1 MANASFGSNRTFRV
15 RIVMADSANG
25 FESASDID
33 PNSTIGDMLDL
44 QVERYPDRDALV
56 NVEAGERYTYAE
68 FRDEVD
74 RVARGLMA
82 LDIER
87 GQHVGIWAT
96 NYSEWVLTQF
106 ATAKIGA
113 VMVNVN
119 PAYRTHEIAYLLEQS
134 EANALILIGRFRNSD
149 YVGMLNEVVPE
160 LKDSNPG
167 ELNSH
172 RFPYLR
178 NVIHIV
184 PHGDRDATTPDGMW
198 SWQEMVARHVD
209 VSAQQLADRQAGCR
223 PDDPVNIQYTS
234 GTTGNPKGAMLTH
247 HNLVSNGLYVGD
259 AIELT
264 EEDRLCVPVPFYHCF
279 GCVMGNLGCI
289 THGSAIV
296 IATEHFDPL
305 KTLQAIEQERCTALY
320 GVPTMFTAQL
330 EHPEFDSFDVTSLRT
345 GIMAGS
351 PCPIEVMRQVID
363 KMGAHQM
370 TIAYGQTEHS
380 PVITQ
385 TLVTDSIERRVS
397 TVGAV
402 LPGVEARIVD
412 HESGQILGPGVQGE
426 LQARSSMVMTGYYN
440 LPEAT
445 AAAIDDEGW
454 LHTGDLAEV
463 DEDGYYKITG
473 RLKDMII
480 RGGENVYPRE
490 IEEFLYTHP
499 KISDVQVI
507 GVPDERF
514 GEEVMAWVMLRQ
526 GESADEEEIRE
537 FCRGKIAHFKVP
549 RYVKVTEEFPMTVTG
564 KIQKFRMRE
573 MAVEELGL
581 QIASKIETA

>member
-1 MANASFGSNRTFRV
+1 
-15 RIVMADSANG
+15 MADSANVNG
-25 FESASDID
+25 SSTGVDV
-33 PNSTIGDMLDL
+33 NCTIGDMLDR
-44 QVERYPDRDALV
+44 QAERFADRDALV
-56 NVEAGERYTYAE
+56 HFETGARYTYSE
-68 FRDEVD
+68 FRDGVD

-82 LDIER
+82 LGVQR
-87 GQHVGIWAT
+87 GHHVGIWST

-119 PAYRTHEIAYLLEQS
+119 PAYRTHELAYVLEQS
-134 EANALILIGRFRNSD
+134 EANALILIGKFRNSD

-160 LKDSNPG
+160 LQDSNPG
-167 ELNSH
+167 GLNTS
-172 RFPYLR
+172 RLPYLR
-178 NVIHIV
+178 NVIFIP
-184 PHGDRDATTPDGMW
+184 PHGNEDGAEKETPTGMW
-198 SWQEMVARHVD
+198 SWEEMIGKHGEVP
-209 VSAQQLADRQAGCR
+209 SAQLSARQAECH

-247 HNLVSNGLYVGD
+247 HNLVANAVYVGD
-259 AIELT
+259 CIELT
-264 EEDRLCVPVPFYHCF
+264 EDDRLCIPVPFYHCF

-289 THGSAIV
+289 THGSAIIV
-296 IATEHFDPL
+296 PSEHFDAL
-305 KTLQAIEQERCTALY
+305 KTLQALEKERCTALY
-320 GVPTMFTAQL
+320 GVPTMFIAQL
-330 EHPEFDSFDVTSLRT
+330 DHPEFDSFKITSLRT

-363 KMGAHQM
+363 RMGAHQM

-385 TLVTDSIERRVS
+385 TLTSDSIERRVS
-397 TVGAV
+397 TVGKV
-402 LPGVEARIVD
+402 LPGVEARIADPETGEV
-412 HESGQILGPGVQGE
+412 LGPDVQGE
-426 LQARSSMVMTGYYN
+426 LQARSSMVMRGYYN
-440 LPEAT
+440 MQDAT
-445 AAAIDDEGW
+445 ASAIDDEGW
-454 LHTGDLAEV
+454 LHTGDLATV
-463 DEDGYYKITG
+463 DEDGYFKITG

-514 GEEVMAWVMLRQ
+514 VEEVMAWVVLKP
-526 GESADEEEIRE
+526 GESADPDEIRE
-537 FCRGKIAHFKVP
+537 YCRGKIAHYKIP
-549 RYVKVTEEFPMTVTG
+549 RYVKVATEFPMTVTG

-581 QIASKIETA
+581 EAASQIETA

>member
-1 MANASFGSNRTFRV
+1 MAGSR
-15 RIVMADSANG
+15 
-25 FESASDID
+25 D
-33 PNSTIGDMLDL
+33 PNSTIGDMLDR
-44 QVERYPDRDALV
+44 QVERFAGRDALV
-56 NVEAGERYTYAE
+56 NVETGERYTYAE
-68 FRDEVD
+68 FRDEVE

-82 LDIER
+82 LGIQR
-87 GQHVGIWAT
+87 GHHVGIWAT

-119 PAYRTHEIAYLLEQS
+119 PAYRTHELAYVLEQS
-134 EANALILIGRFRNSD
+134 EANALILIGKFRNSD
-149 YVGMLNEVVPE
+149 YAAMLNEVVPE

-167 ELNSH
+167 ELRSS

-178 NVIHIV
+178 NVVYIP
-184 PHGDRDATTPDGMW
+184 PHDEGADASTPAGMW
-198 SWQEMVARHVD
+198 DWDEVVARHTQ
-209 VSAQQLADRQAGCR
+209 VSPSHLAARQAECR
-223 PDDPVNIQYTS
+223 PDDPINIQYTS

-247 HNLVSNGLYVGD
+247 HNLVANAVYVGD

-264 EEDRLCVPVPFYHCF
+264 EIDRLCIPVPFYHCF

-289 THGSAIV
+289 THGSAII
-296 IATEHFDPL
+296 IASEHFDPL
-305 KTLQAIEQERCTALY
+305 KTLQALERERCTALY
-320 GVPTMFTAQL
+320 GVPTMFIAQL
-330 EHPEFDSFDVTSLRT
+330 GQADFDSFDVSSLRT

-363 KMGAHQM
+363 RMGADQM
-370 TIAYGQTEHS
+370 TIAYGQTEAS

-385 TLVTDSIERRVS
+385 TLTTDSIERRVS
-397 TVGAV
+397 TVGKV
-402 LPGVEARIVD
+402 LPGVEARVVD
-412 HESGQILGPGVQGE
+412 PETGQVVGPEVQGE
-426 LQARSSMVMTGYYN
+426 LQTRSSMVMRGYYN
-440 LPEAT
+440 MAEAT
-445 AAAIDDEGW
+445 ASAIDEEGW
-454 LHTGDLAEV
+454 LHTGDLATV
-463 DEDGYYKITG
+463 DDDGYYKITG

-490 IEEFLYTHP
+490 IEEFLYTNP

-514 GEEVMAWVMLRQ
+514 GEEIMAWVMLKP
-526 GESADEEEIRE
+526 GETAEAEEIRD

-549 RYVKVTEEFPMTVTG
+549 RYVKVTTSFPMTVTG

-581 QIASKIETA
+581 QAASRIETA

>member
-1 MANASFGSNRTFRV
+1 MG
-15 RIVMADSANG
+15 DSVNG
-25 FESASDID
+25 INSASGVD
-33 PNSTIGDMLDL
+33 PYSTIGDVLDR
-44 QVERYPDRDALV
+44 QAERFAERDALV
-56 NVEAGERYTYAE
+56 NVETGERYTYGE
-68 FRDEVD
+68 FRDEVE

-82 LDIER
+82 LDIQR
-87 GQHVGIWAT
+87 GHHVGIWAT

-119 PAYRTHEIAYLLEQS
+119 PAYRTHELAYVLEQS
-134 EANALILIGRFRNSD
+134 EANAMILIGRFRNSD
-149 YVGMLNEVVPE
+149 YAAMLNEVVPE

-167 ELNSH
+167 ELRSSQ
-172 RFPYLR
+172 FPYLR
-178 NVIHIV
+178 SVICIP
-184 PHGDRDATTPDGMW
+184 PHGDGADAETPAGMW
-198 SWQEMVARHVD
+198 AWDEMVAKHSE
-209 VSAQQLADRQAGCR
+209 VSPEQLAARQSECL
-223 PDDPVNIQYTS
+223 PDDPINIQYTS

-264 EEDRLCVPVPFYHCF
+264 ENDRLCVPVPFYHCF
-279 GCVMGNLGCI
+279 GCVMGNLGCV
-289 THGSAIV
+289 THGSAII
-296 IATEHFDPL
+296 IASEHFDPL
-305 KTLQAIEQERCTALY
+305 KTLQALEQERCTALY
-320 GVPTMFTAQL
+320 GVPTMFIAQL
-330 EHPEFDSFDVTSLRT
+330 DHPEFDNFDVSSLRT

-363 KMGAHQM
+363 RMGAHQM

-385 TLVTDSIERRVS
+385 TLVSDSIERRVS

-412 HESGQILGPGVQGE
+412 PESGEILGPGIQGE
-426 LQARSSMVMTGYYN
+426 LQARSSMVMQGYYN
-440 LPEAT
+440 MPEAT
-445 AAAIDDEGW
+445 SAAIDDEGW

-463 DEDGYYKITG
+463 DQDGYYKITG

-514 GEEVMAWVMLRQ
+514 GEEVMAWVMLRP
-526 GESADEEEIRE
+526 GESADAEEIRE

-549 RYVKVTEEFPMTVTG
+549 RYVRVTEEFPMTVTG

-581 QIASKIETA
+581 QAASKIETA

>member
-1 MANASFGSNRTFRV
+1 MAGSANGNASFSGV
-15 RIVMADSANG
+15 DVY
-25 FESASDID
+25 
-33 PNSTIGDMLDL
+33 STIGDMLDR
-44 QVERYPDRDALV
+44 QADRFADRDALV
-56 NVEAGERYTYAE
+56 HFETGVRYTYAE

-82 LDIER
+82 LGIQK
-87 GQHVGIWAT
+87 GHHVGIWST

-119 PAYRTHEIAYLLEQS
+119 PAYRTHELAYVLEQS
-134 EANALILIGRFRNSD
+134 EANALILIGKFRNSD
-149 YVGMLNEVVPE
+149 YSAMVNEVVSE
-160 LKDSNPG
+160 LNDSNPG
-167 ELNSH
+167 ELRSS

-178 NVIHIV
+178 NVVYI
-184 PHGDRDATTPDGMW
+184 PPYGDGADAGTPAGMW
-198 SWQEMVARHVD
+198 SWGEVVARHAE
-209 VSAQQLADRQAGCR
+209 VSPEQLAARQAECL

-247 HNLVSNGLYVGD
+247 HNLVANAVHVGD
-259 AIELT
+259 CIELT
-264 EEDRLCVPVPFYHCF
+264 EVDRLCIPVPFYHCF

-289 THGSAIV
+289 THGSAIIV
-296 IATEHFDPL
+296 PAEHFDPL
-305 KTLQAIEQERCTALY
+305 KTLQALEQESCTALY
-320 GVPTMFTAQL
+320 GVPTMFISQL
-330 EHPEFDSFDVTSLRT
+330 DHPEFDSFQITSLRT

-363 KMGAHQM
+363 RMGANEM

-385 TLVTDSIERRVS
+385 TLTSDSVERRVS
-397 TVGAV
+397 TVGKV
-402 LPGVEARIVD
+402 LPGVEARVVD
-412 HESGQILGPGVQGE
+412 PETNEEVGHGVQGE
-426 LQARSSMVMTGYYN
+426 LQARSTMVMRGYYN
-440 LPEAT
+440 LPEAS
-445 AAAIDDEGW
+445 ASAIDEEGW

-499 KISDVQVI
+499 KVSDVQVI

-514 GEEVMAWVMLRQ
+514 VEEVMAWVMLRP
-526 GESADEEEIRE
+526 GESAEPEEIRE
-537 FCRGKIAHFKVP
+537 FCRGKIAHYKIP
-549 RYVKVTEEFPMTVTG
+549 RYVKIATEFPMTVTG

-581 QIASKIETA
+581 EAASKIETA

>member
-1 MANASFGSNRTFRV
+1 
-15 RIVMADSANG
+15 MADYGNTNRATGSIN
-25 FESASDID
+25 
-33 PNSTIGDMLDL
+33 PNSTIGDVLDR
-44 QVERYPDRDALV
+44 QAERFAERDALV
-56 NVEAGERYTYAE
+56 NVETGERYTYAE
-68 FRDEVD
+68 FRDEVE

-82 LDIER
+82 LGIQR
-87 GQHVGIWAT
+87 GHHVGIWAT

-119 PAYRTHEIAYLLEQS
+119 PAYRTHELAYVLEQS
-134 EANALILIGRFRNSD
+134 EANAMILIGRFRNSD
-149 YVGMLNEVVPE
+149 YAAMLNEVVPE
-160 LKDSNPG
+160 LRDSNPG
-167 ELNSH
+167 ELRSSQ
-172 RFPYLR
+172 FPYLR
-178 NVIHIV
+178 NVIYI
-184 PHGDRDATTPDGMW
+184 PPQGDGADAETPAGMW
-198 SWQEMVARHVD
+198 AWDEMVAKHSE
-209 VSAQQLADRQAGCR
+209 VSREQLAARQSECLA
-223 PDDPVNIQYTS
+223 DDPINIQYTS

-264 EEDRLCVPVPFYHCF
+264 ENDRLCVPVPFYHCF

-289 THGSAIV
+289 THGSAII
-296 IATEHFDPL
+296 IASEHFDPL
-305 KTLQAIEQERCTALY
+305 KTLQALERERCTALY
-320 GVPTMFTAQL
+320 GVPTMFIAQL
-330 EHPEFDSFDVTSLRT
+330 GHPDFDNFDVSSLRT

-363 KMGAHQM
+363 RMGAHQM

-385 TLVTDSIERRVS
+385 TLVSDSIERRVS

-412 HESGQILGPGVQGE
+412 PENGEILGPGIQGE
-426 LQARSSMVMTGYYN
+426 LQARSSMVMRGYYN
-440 LPEAT
+440 MPEAT

-514 GEEVMAWVMLRQ
+514 GEEVMAWVMLKP
-526 GESADEEEIRE
+526 GESAEPEEIRE

-549 RYVKVTEEFPMTVTG
+549 RYVRLTEEFPMTVTG

-581 QIASKIETA
+581 QTASQIETA

>member
-1 MANASFGSNRTFRV
+1 MT
-15 RIVMADSANG
+15 DSAGINKT
-25 FESASDID
+25 ASGIDI
-33 PNSTIGDMLDL
+33 NSTIGDMLDR
-44 QVERYPDRDALV
+44 QAERFADRDALV
-56 NVEAGERYTYAE
+56 NFETGERFSYAG

-74 RVARGLMA
+74 RIARGLMA
-82 LDIER
+82 LGIQR
-87 GQHVGIWAT
+87 GQHVGIWST
-96 NYSEWVLTQF
+96 NYTEWVLTQF

-119 PAYRTHEIAYLLEQS
+119 PAYRTHELAYVLEQS
-134 EANALILIGRFRNSD
+134 EANALILIGKFRNSD
-149 YVGMLNEVVPE
+149 YVEMLNEVVPE
-160 LKDSNPG
+160 IREANPG
-167 ELNSH
+167 ELRSP

-178 NVIHIV
+178 HVIHIP
-184 PHGDRDATTPDGMW
+184 PHSEGGNPETPLGMW
-198 SWQEMVARHVD
+198 SWADLVARHNE
-209 VSAQQLADRQAGCR
+209 VSGEQLAARQAECR

-247 HNLVSNGLYVGD
+247 HNLVANAVYVGD
-259 AIELT
+259 CIELT
-264 EEDRLCVPVPFYHCF
+264 EADRLCIPVPFYHCF

-289 THGSAIV
+289 THGSAI
-296 IATEHFDPL
+296 IIPAEHFDPL
-305 KTLQAIEQERCTALY
+305 KTLQALEQERCTALY
-320 GVPTMFTAQL
+320 GVPTMFISQL
-330 EHPEFDSFDVTSLRT
+330 DHPEFDSFDVSSLRT

-363 KMGAHQM
+363 RMGAHQM

-385 TLVTDSIERRVS
+385 TLTSDSIERRVS
-397 TVGAV
+397 TVGKV
-402 LPGVEARIVD
+402 LPGVEARVVD
-412 HESGQILGPGVQGE
+412 PETAKEVGHGVQGE
-426 LQARSSMVMTGYYN
+426 LQARSSMVMLGYYN
-440 LPEAT
+440 LPDAS
-445 AAAIDDEGW
+445 ASAIDEEGW

-463 DEDGYYKITG
+463 DEHGYYKITG

-490 IEEFLYTHP
+490 VEEFLYTHP

-514 GEEVMAWVMLRQ
+514 VEEVMAWVMLKP
-526 GESADEEEIRE
+526 GETADAEEIRE
-537 FCRGKIAHFKVP
+537 FCRGKIAHYKIP
-549 RYVKVTEEFPMTVTG
+549 RYVKVTGEFPMTVTG

-581 QIASKIETA
+581 QAASQMETA

>member
-1 MANASFGSNRTFRV
+1 
-15 RIVMADSANG
+15 MADSVNG
-25 FESASDID
+25 IKSASSVD
-33 PNSTIGDMLDL
+33 PNSTIGDVLDR
-44 QVERYPDRDALV
+44 QAERFAERDALV
-56 NVEAGERYTYAE
+56 NVETGERYTYAE
-68 FRDEVD
+68 FRDEVE

-82 LDIER
+82 LGIRR
-87 GQHVGIWAT
+87 GNHVGIWAT

-119 PAYRTHEIAYLLEQS
+119 PAYRTHELAYVLEQS

-149 YVGMLNEVVPE
+149 YAAMVNEVVPE

-167 ELNSH
+167 ELRSSQ
-172 RFPYLR
+172 FPYLR
-178 NVIHIV
+178 NVICIP
-184 PHGDRDATTPDGMW
+184 PHGDGADAETPAGMW
-198 SWQEMVARHVD
+198 AWDEMVAKHSE
-209 VSAQQLADRQAGCR
+209 VSPEQLAARQAECR
-223 PDDPVNIQYTS
+223 PDDPINIQYTS

-264 EEDRLCVPVPFYHCF
+264 EKDRLCVPVPFYHCF

-289 THGSAIV
+289 THGSAII
-296 IATEHFDPL
+296 IASEHFDPL
-305 KTLQAIEQERCTALY
+305 KTLQALERERCTALY
-320 GVPTMFTAQL
+320 GVPTMFIAQL
-330 EHPEFDSFDVTSLRT
+330 GHADFDSFDVSSLRT

-363 KMGAHQM
+363 RMGAHQM

-385 TLVTDSIERRVS
+385 TLVSDSIERRVS

-412 HESGQILGPGVQGE
+412 PESGEILGPGIQGE
-426 LQARSSMVMTGYYN
+426 LQARSSMVMQGYYN
-440 LPEAT
+440 MPEAT
-445 AAAIDDEGW
+445 SAAIDDEGW

-463 DEDGYYKITG
+463 DKDGYYKITG

-514 GEEVMAWVMLRQ
+514 GEEVMAWVMLRP
-526 GESADEEEIRE
+526 GESADSEEIRE
-537 FCRGKIAHFKVP
+537 FCRGRIAHFKIP

-581 QIASKIETA
+581 QTASRIETA